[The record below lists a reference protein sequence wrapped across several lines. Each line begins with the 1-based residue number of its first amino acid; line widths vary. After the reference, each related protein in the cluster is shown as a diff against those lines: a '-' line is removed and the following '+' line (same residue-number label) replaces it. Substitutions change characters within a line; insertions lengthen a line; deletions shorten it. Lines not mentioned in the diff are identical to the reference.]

1 MQIQIV
7 RHYRSTNYSNVNVGY
22 TGGGGVE
29 WMFMPNWSAK
39 AEYLYTTYAR
49 ETYLGNVG
57 AGGLNLSADAHTLKA
72 GINYHFK

>member
-1 MQIQIV
+1 
-7 RHYRSTNYSNVNVGY
+7 
-22 TGGGGVE
+22 
-29 WMFMPNWSAK
+29 MPNWSAK

-72 GINYHFK
+72 GINYHFNWFAPAPVVAKY